1 MPLNEDLMK
10 NFSDALNA
18 EIKNVDETMIPLLK
32 VYLDNVRS
40 FRMAFGA
47 EVKLVL
53 EISRNLGEIT
63 KATPQLLELGLAIEK
78 LNKVL
83 TPEIIEIIAKLKKE

>member
-40 FRMAFGA
+40 IRMAFGA
-47 EVKLVL
+47 EVKLIL
-53 EISRNLGEIT
+53 ESSRNLGEIT